1 MSKNNRMISKEEI
14 TNKLNEALKLY
25 NQKELAKMLGVS
37 EPYLSRLKN
46 PTKAVERFINL
57 MDLINLEIKDFRK

>member
-1 MSKNNRMISKEEI
+1 MIQKEDI

-25 NQKELAKMLGVS
+25 SQKELAKILGVT
-37 EPYLSRLKN
+37 ENYFTRMKQ

-57 MDLINLEIKDFRK
+57 MDLINLDIKDFKSK